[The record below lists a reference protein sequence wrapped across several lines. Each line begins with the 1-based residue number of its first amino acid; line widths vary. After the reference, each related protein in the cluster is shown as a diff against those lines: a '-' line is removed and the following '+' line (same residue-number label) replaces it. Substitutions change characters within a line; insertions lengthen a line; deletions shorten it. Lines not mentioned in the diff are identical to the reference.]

1 MIGGGVRIGCVVRGR
16 WIEPWHWGGH
26 QFPGARDVGLAAGAG
41 QQPELAI
48 GVYQVW
54 AVAYQTA
61 GISKLAEPSDR
72 RNAIVPFQRHQ
83 LFTLGHEQYAS
94 PSINASA

>member
-1 MIGGGVRIGCVVRGR
+1 MRHRQPELLGGLEVDHQLEFGRLLHRQIGRLRTVEDLCRVD
-16 WIEPWHWGGH
+16 
-26 QFPGARDVGLAAGAG
+26 A
-41 QQPELAI
+41 ELAI